1 MLTWPTRELKPI
13 GFKNGSATEKRWGNL
28 FKINMPFRATI
39 FDLDGTLLDT
49 LDDIANAAN
58 RVLAV
63 RGFPTHPNPNYRSFI
78 GEGVVKLML
87 QALPKTHQDEA
98 TVQACVGAYVQEYE
112 RTWKAQTKP
121 YAGVPEMLDALVVR
135 GLKLAV
141 LSNKPDHFTQ
151 RCVGELLVEWAFDM
165 VLGAS
170 DKFPRKPNPAS
181 ATETAKRLGVP
192 PAECLYVG
200 DSGVDMQTAR
210 AADMCAVGALWGFR
224 GKEELLTNGAQHLI
238 TKPSEVLELLNRDIP
253 YT

>member
-1 MLTWPTRELKPI
+1 
-13 GFKNGSATEKRWGNL
+13 
-28 FKINMPFRATI
+28 MPFRAII

-58 RVLAV
+58 RVLAA
-63 RGFPTHPNPNYRSFI
+63 RSFPIHPNPDYRAFI

-87 QALPKTHQDEA
+87 RALPEACQDVA

-112 RTWKAQTKP
+112 RTWNALTKP
-121 YAGVPEMLDALVVR
+121 YAGVPEMLDALVIR

-151 RCVGELLVEWAFDM
+151 RCVGELLAKWTFGV

-170 DKFPRKPNPAS
+170 DKFPRKPDPAS
-181 ATETAKRLGVP
+181 ALETAKRLGVP

-200 DSGVDMQTAR
+200 DSGIDMQTAR
-210 AADMCAVGALWGFR
+210 AAGMCAVGALWGFR
-224 GKEELLTNGAQHLI
+224 EQEELLQDGAQHLI
-238 TKPSEVLELLNRDIP
+238 HKPSEVLEYVALSVRTIIAGELQAVTDGMGGGLPVEARRD
-253 YT
+253 

>member
-1 MLTWPTRELKPI
+1 
-13 GFKNGSATEKRWGNL
+13 
-28 FKINMPFRATI
+28 MPFRATI

-58 RVLAV
+58 RVLAA
-63 RGFPTHPNPNYRSFI
+63 RGFPTHPNPSYRTYV

-87 QALPKTHQDEA
+87 RALPETHQDEA
-98 TVQACVGAYVQEYE
+98 TVQACVRAYAQEYE

-121 YAGVPEMLDALVVR
+121 YAGVPEMLDALVLC

-151 RCVGELLVEWAFDM
+151 LCVRELLAKWAFEV

-170 DKFPRKPNPAS
+170 DRFPRKPDPAS
-181 ATETAKRLGVP
+181 AIETARRLGVP

-200 DSGVDMQTAR
+200 DSGIDMQTAR
-210 AADMCAVGALWGFR
+210 AAHMCSVGALWGFR
-224 GKEELLTNGAQHLI
+224 GKEELLKDGAQFLI
-238 TKPSEVLELLNRDIP
+238 NKPGEVLDLLDREGRCG
-253 YT
+253 

>member
-1 MLTWPTRELKPI
+1 LFTIDML
-13 GFKNGSATEKRWGNL
+13 
-28 FKINMPFRATI
+28 FRATL

-49 LDDIANAAN
+49 LDDIADAAN
-58 RVLAV
+58 RVLAT
-63 RGFPTHPNPNYRSFI
+63 RGFPTHPNPNYRAFI

-87 QALPKTHQDEA
+87 RALPETHRDEA

-141 LSNKPDHFTQ
+141 LSNKPDHFTH
-151 RCVGELLVEWAFDM
+151 RCVGELLAGWTFDV

-170 DKFPRKPNPAS
+170 DRFPRKPNPAS
-181 ATETAKRLGVP
+181 AIETAKRMGVS

-200 DSGVDMQTAR
+200 DSGIDMQTAR
-210 AADMCAVGALWGFR
+210 GAQMCSVGALWGFR
-224 GKEELLTNGAQHLI
+224 DKEELLKDGAQHLI
-238 TKPSEVLELLNRDIP
+238 DKPSEVLDLLNRESHCS
-253 YT
+253 